1 MKMRCYRFYR
11 IPTEEERDYIEKHND
26 KVHVEDKY
34 VLYAI
39 TNDKNI
45 AKEFRNTRNMNRLYE
60 CSSKVSKEEYR
71 IFANRNRSTV
81 LDYYELIT
89 VVHKYER
96 KQKTVKVNIL
106 MTMAEYQFVMD
117 AVEDTDIIFG
127 EADFCSPYMKV
138 ANPAF
143 FNRKILRMMDY
154 LAYKQLYYMY
164 RSGTYNDEID
174 YDGGDD
180 PDYDLPIMTI
190 DEVEVFL
197 TQFSE
202 FLI

>member
-45 AKEFRNTRNMNRLYE
+45 AKEFRNTRNMKRLYE

-89 VVHKYER
+89 VVNKYDK

-127 EADFCSPYMKV
+127 EADFCAPYMRV

>member
-1 MKMRCYRFYR
+1 MRCYRFYR

-45 AKEFRNTRNMNRLYE
+45 AKEFRKTRNMKRLYE

-89 VVHKYER
+89 VVHKYEK

-127 EADFCSPYMKV
+127 EADFCSPYMRV

-180 PDYDLPIMTI
+180 PDYDLPILTI

>member
-45 AKEFRNTRNMNRLYE
+45 AKEFRNTRNMKRLYE

-89 VVHKYER
+89 VVNKYEK
-96 KQKTVKVNIL
+96 KQKTVKVNVL
-106 MTMAEYQFVMD
+106 MTMSEYQFVID
-117 AVEDTDIIFG
+117 SVEDTGIIFG
-127 EADFCSPYMKV
+127 EADFCAPYMRV

-143 FNRKILRMMDY
+143 FNTKILRMMDY

-164 RSGTYNDEID
+164 RSGQYIDEID

-190 DEVEVFL
+190 DEVEVFI
-197 TQFSE
+197 TQFSD
-202 FLI
+202 LLK

>member
-26 KVHVEDKY
+26 IVHVEDKY

-45 AKEFRNTRNMNRLYE
+45 AKEFRNTRNMKRLYE

-89 VVHKYER
+89 VVHKYEK

-127 EADFCSPYMKV
+127 EADFCSPYMRV